1 MALTALQIKHAKEG
15 MHADGSGLYLLVSK
29 AGAKSW
35 IFRYQINGRRREMG
49 LGGVAEK
56 SAVQVRAEVGR
67 LRASLAA
74 GTDPL
79 DAKQQA
85 IAENKVKA
93 EMAKIR
99 AITFKDAALEYID
112 VKKAGWSNEK
122 HVWQWENSLSLY
134 AFPFF
139 GSLPVSDVSTEH
151 VLAGIGPI
159 WVTKTETA
167 TRVRQ
172 RIEKIL
178 DYARFQNWRS
188 GENPAR
194 WNGHLEHTLP
204 KPGSVRKVEHQPA
217 LPFQHMAEFMAEL
230 RKREGSGARGLE
242 FAILTASRSGEV
254 RGARW
259 SEIDMTTGVWTVP
272 AERMK
277 AKKEHRVP
285 LSASALRVLEAMP
298 KVADEG
304 LIFPGTRP
312 NTPMS
317 DMTLKATIGRI
328 NKDRLKAELSLWTD
342 AKSGVPVVVHGFRS
356 TFRDWAAE
364 VTHYPGEMAE
374 MALAHTV
381 ADRVEAAYRRGTMFE
396 KRRQMMI
403 DWAAW
408 CEASNA
414 TVLAPVLANVA

>member
-1 MALTALQIKHAKEG
+1 MPLTALQIKHAKEG

-49 LGGVAEK
+49 LGGAGEK
-56 SAVQVRAEVGR
+56 SAVQARAEVGR
-67 LRASLAA
+67 LRADLAE
-74 GTDPL
+74 GIDPL
-79 DAKQQA
+79 EAKKQ
-85 IAENKVKA
+85 IVAENKVKA
-93 EMAKIR
+93 EAAKLR
-99 AITFKDAALEYID
+99 AVTFEDASLKYIEAH
-112 VKKAGWSNEK
+112 KAGWSNEK
-122 HVWQWENSLSLY
+122 HAWQWENSLSLY

-139 GSLPVSDVSTEH
+139 GSLPVADVTTEH
-151 VLAGIGPI
+151 VLAGIEPI

-178 DYARFQNWRS
+178 DYARFNKWRT

-194 WNGHLEHTLP
+194 WTGHLEHTLP
-204 KPGSVRKVEHQPA
+204 KPGSVRKVAHQPA
-217 LPFQHMAEFMAEL
+217 LPYKRMAEFMAEL
-230 RKREGSGARGLE
+230 RTREGAGARGLE

-259 SEIDMTTGVWTVP
+259 SEIDMEAGVWTVP

-277 AKKEHRVP
+277 SRKEHRVP
-285 LSASALRVLEAMP
+285 LSARALRVLEVMP
-298 KVADEG
+298 RMADED
-304 LIFPGTRP
+304 LIFPGTRSK
-312 NTPMS
+312 TLMS
-317 DMTLKATIGRI
+317 DMTLKATVVRI
-328 NKDRLKAELSLWTD
+328 NRDREKAGLSKWTD
-342 AKSGVPVVVHGFRS
+342 ATSGVPVVPHGFRS

-381 ADRVEAAYRRGTMFE
+381 PDRVEAAYRRGTMFE
-396 KRRQMMI
+396 KRRQMMV

-408 CEASNA
+408 CDASNA
-414 TVLAPVLANVA
+414 TVLAPVLANAA